1 MSSRFARAA
10 ALLAAAVL
18 VAGCSGSEVARL
30 NHPTVPARDSWEVE
44 HTAKADEAERR
55 LEASGEFVA
64 DGAMQS
70 YLDGMLRRLLEAAGA
85 TATPMRIRVLR
96 TPMMNA
102 GVLVNGLVV
111 IDVGYLSLL
120 DNGAQLAVI
129 LGHEVEHFLGRDAL
143 RSERDLKRRR
153 SIGIV
158 AMVPLLAIGAADLG
172 FILADG
178 VTGSLGATYSQNQER
193 EADAAGLAA
202 ARRAGYDVRESTAPL
217 EAVLAMYAEEG
228 IQDLPKG
235 THPPMK
241 ERLATR
247 RQQLALL
254 EAEKIS
260 FDALTKDEGYD
271 AAVAPALVVAAEKFL
286 ELHRLARARRAIDRV
301 LSVRSNDA
309 RAWFVKGNV
318 LKRTAGARAP
328 ELAAVA
334 DAYARAC
341 ELDPGMADAW
351 RELAFV
357 RRIQDRDG
365 DARAAFRRYLV
376 LAPAAPDR
384 AVVEGWLAE

>member
-1 MSSRFARAA
+1 
-10 ALLAAAVL
+10 
-18 VAGCSGSEVARL
+18 
-30 NHPTVPARDSWEVE
+30 
-44 HTAKADEAERR
+44 
-55 LEASGEFVA
+55 
-64 DGAMQS
+64 
-70 YLDGMLRRLLEAAGA
+70 
-85 TATPMRIRVLR
+85 
-96 TPMMNA
+96 
-102 GVLVNGLVV
+102 
-111 IDVGYLSLL
+111 
-120 DNGAQLAVI
+120 
-129 LGHEVEHFLGRDAL
+129 
-143 RSERDLKRRR
+143 
-153 SIGIV
+153 
-158 AMVPLLAIGAADLG
+158 
-172 FILADG
+172 
-178 VTGSLGATYSQNQER
+178 
-193 EADAAGLAA
+193 
-202 ARRAGYDVRESTAPL
+202 VRESTAPL